1 MSRRT
6 ELVIVPSLGPS
17 HIVPAVEFTKR
28 LIQQDPQISATFLII
43 SSPRTPHSYIDS
55 VTSSVT
61 SIRFIFLPSAD
72 PPPQGTEQ
80 GIPFL
85 GLYIQNHQPF
95 VKDAITK
102 LISDSTESI
111 QIRLVLDLFSSTMI
125 EVGKELDIP
134 CYVYFTSGAA
144 MLGLFLHLPNLDSSS
159 SDLTLPSYENPVP
172 VLALPNFLLNKN
184 SDSYGWAL
192 KFGHYLS
199 EARGVIVNSVREL
212 EAQAVDAFDR
222 LAKNDSRLFMVGPI
236 LDLEGKTRSPS
247 DQAKYD
253 RIMKWLD
260 DQPESSVVFLCFGSR
275 GTLSEE
281 QVKELAKG
289 LEQSGHRFL
298 WSLRRPSSGRFE
310 LPSDYTNPQEVLPEG
325 FLDRVDGKG
334 LICGWAPQV
343 DVLAHKA
350 TGAFVSHCGWNSTLE
365 SIWFRVPLLTWPL
378 DAEQKMNAFQLVKDL
393 GLGVQ
398 LKAVEKD
405 FVMAGD
411 IEKSVRLIMEG
422 ESDLIRSNVKE
433 MSEKCRKSLM
443 EGGSSLSTLGSLI
456 KDLNNGEA
464 QKTT

>member
-6 ELVIVPSLGPS
+6 ELVIVPSLGLS
-17 HIVPAVEFTKR
+17 HIVPTVEFTKR

-43 SSPRTPHSYIDS
+43 TSPRTPQSYIES
-55 VTSSVT
+55 VTNTVT
-61 SIRFIFLPSAD
+61 RIRFIFLPSAD

-80 GIPFL
+80 GIPYV

-102 LISDSTESI
+102 LISDSTEPI
-111 QIRLVLDLFSSTMI
+111 QIRLVLDMFSSTLI
-125 EVGKELDIP
+125 DVGKELGIP

-172 VLALPNFLLNKN
+172 VLALPGSLSDKN
-184 SDSYGWAL
+184 SGSYSMAL
-192 KFGHYLS
+192 KLSGCLS
-199 EARGVIVNSVREL
+199 EAKGIIVNSVAEL
-212 EAQAVDAFDR
+212 EAQAVDSFDR
-222 LAKNDSRLFMVGPI
+222 LAKNDSLLYMVGPI
-236 LDLEGKTRSPS
+236 LDLEGKTHSPS

-260 DQPESSVVFLCFGSR
+260 TQPESSVVFLCFGSR

-281 QVKELAKG
+281 QVKEFANG
-289 LEQSGHRFL
+289 LEQSGHKFL
-298 WSLRRPSSGRFE
+298 WSLRRPSSVRFE
-310 LPSDYTNPQEVLPEG
+310 LPSDYTNPQEILPEG

-334 LICGWAPQV
+334 LVCGWAPQV

-350 TGAFVSHCGWNSTLE
+350 IGAFVSHCGWNSTLE
-365 SIWFRVPLLTWPL
+365 SIWFGVPLLTWPL
-378 DAEQKMNAFQLVKDL
+378 DAEQKLNACQLVNDL
-393 GLGVQ
+393 GLAVQ

-405 FVMAGD
+405 FVVADD
-411 IEKSVRLIMEG
+411 IEKGVRLIMEG

-443 EGGSSLSTLGSLI
+443 EGGSSLATLGSLI
-456 KDLNNGEA
+456 KDLNNVEV
-464 QKTT
+464 